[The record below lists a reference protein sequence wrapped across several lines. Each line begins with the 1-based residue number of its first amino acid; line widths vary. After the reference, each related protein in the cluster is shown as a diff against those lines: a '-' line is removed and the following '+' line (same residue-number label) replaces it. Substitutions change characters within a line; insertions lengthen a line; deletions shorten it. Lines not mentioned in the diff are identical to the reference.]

1 MPENMFIRNG
11 IWWARASVNGRD
23 VKRSLRTGS
32 KSEARVRIKSWLAQ
46 VDEYKFYGHNAPT
59 YMEAVIRFKK
69 EYLSSSVKPTTAKRY
84 LVSLRQLG
92 PFFAEKKLAQISQ
105 RDIGNYISQRSKEGV
120 TNATI
125 KRDVTT
131 LSRMLACCQ
140 AWGLIEKN
148 VAKDFDRSVI
158 KERRDPISPP
168 SGDDVELLVSNCPYM
183 FGRIIKAL
191 ELTGMRQEEAVGL
204 ERKRVDLKAGTI
216 TLIKTKTSSPRT
228 IRLSPDALE
237 LFKSLPVTL
246 EGPYVFWHGQGQR
259 YHNFASMFA
268 RIRSKLKLTFRCHD
282 LRHKFAIDWLRAG
295 GDIYQLKLHMGH
307 SSIRT
312 TEIYLGYAARRM
324 EHKAEHV
331 ERFAE
336 KSSI

>member
-1 MPENMFIRNG
+1 MSENMFLRNG
-11 IWWARASVNGRD
+11 IWWARTSINGRD
-23 VKRSLRTGS
+23 VKRSLRTSS
-32 KSEARVRIKSWLAQ
+32 KSEARTRLKSWLAD

-59 YMEAVIRFKK
+59 YMEAVVRFKK
-69 EYLSSSVKPTTAKRY
+69 EYLSSSVKLTTAKRY
-84 LVSLRQLG
+84 IVSLRQLS
-92 PFFAEKKLAQISQ
+92 PFFTEKKISQITQ

-120 TNATI
+120 TNATV
-125 KRDVTT
+125 KRDITT

-140 AWGLIEKN
+140 AWGWIDKN

-168 SGDDVELLVSNCPYM
+168 SDDDVERMISACPYM

-204 ERKRVDLKAGTI
+204 ERKSVDLKEGTI

-228 IRLSPDALE
+228 IRLSPEALQ
-237 LFKSLPVTL
+237 LFRSLPVSL
-246 EGPYVFWHGQGQR
+246 EGPFVFWHDHGQR

-268 RIRSKLKLTFRCHD
+268 RIRSKLKLTLRCHD

-324 EHKAEHV
+324 EQKAEHV
-331 ERFAE
+331 ERFAG